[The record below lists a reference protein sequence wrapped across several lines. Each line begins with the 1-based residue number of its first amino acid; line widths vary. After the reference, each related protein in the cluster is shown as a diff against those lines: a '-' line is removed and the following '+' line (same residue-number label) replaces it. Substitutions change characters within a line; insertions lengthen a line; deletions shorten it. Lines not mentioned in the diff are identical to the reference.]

1 MLERIVLRI
10 IRKKSV
16 NNRGFRL
23 KIYKELLK
31 QFEETYYEDNTFTC
45 IYNTSNEYF
54 EAMLSSLEIKTRG
67 DRESV
72 DMLKKGIMR
81 EFDETRDNKH
91 FKVM

>member
-1 MLERIVLRI
+1 MLERFVLRI
-10 IRKKSV
+10 IKKRAV
-16 NNRGFRL
+16 NNRNFRL
-23 KIYKELLK
+23 KIYKALLSS
-31 QFEETYYEDNTFTC
+31 FEETYYEDNKYTC

-72 DMLKKGIMR
+72 NMLKKGIMR